1 VLASSHSFDFLFRT
15 TKSPQRS
22 IEKAIEL
29 MQKAVALDN
38 DHAAA
43 HSILGLFYAYN
54 GEHDKALAEVE
65 RSLALDPSSAEI
77 FARYGRVLDYA
88 GRPEEAIPMLQKAIR
103 LNPFGNP
110 RFFEISGSTF
120 MDTGRFEEAV
130 FAFKKAIQ
138 SAPDNL
144 PAHLG
149 LAATYSMMDREKE
162 ARAEAAEVLRIN
174 PKFSVDYYAKVLN
187 FKDQSV
193 NDRIVAALRK
203 AGLKCG
209 FGS

>member
-1 VLASSHSFDFLFRT
+1 MLASSHSFDFLFHT
-15 TKSPQRS
+15 TESPQKS

-29 MQKAVALDN
+29 MQKAIALDN
-38 DHAAA
+38 DHATA

-65 RSLALDPSSAEI
+65 RSLALDPSAAEI
-77 FARYGRVLDYA
+77 LARYARVLDYA

-130 FAFKKAIQ
+130 SAFKKAIQ
-138 SAPDNL
+138 NAPDNL

-149 LAATYSMMDREKE
+149 LAATYNMMDREKE
-162 ARAEAAEVLRIN
+162 ARAEAAEVLRVN
-174 PKFSVDYYAKVLN
+174 PKFSLDNWASARSFYRN
-187 FKDQSV
+187 QSV
-193 NDRIVAALRK
+193 IHKVTGALRK
-203 AGLKCG
+203 AGLK
-209 FGS
+209 

>member
-1 VLASSHSFDFLFRT
+1 MLASSHSFDFLFRT

-43 HSILGLFYAYN
+43 HSILGSFYAYN

-65 RSLALDPSSAEI
+65 RSLALDPSAAE
-77 FARYGRVLDYA
+77 FLARYARVLDYA
-88 GRPEEAIPMLQKAIR
+88 GRPEEAIPMFQKAIR
-103 LNPFGNP
+103 LNPFGP
-110 RFFEISGSTF
+110 PWFFENFGSTLR
-120 MDTGRFEEAV
+120 DTGRFEEAV
-130 FAFKKAIQ
+130 SAFKKAIQ

-162 ARAEAAEVLRIN
+162 ARAEAAEVLRVY
-174 PKFSVDYYAKVLN
+174 PKFSLDNWASARSFYRN
-187 FKDQSV
+187 QSV
-193 NDRIVAALRK
+193 IHKVTGALRK
-203 AGLKCG
+203 AGLK
-209 FGS
+209 

>member
-1 VLASSHSFDFLFRT
+1 MLAGTHSFDFLFRT

-38 DHAAA
+38 DHALA
-43 HSILGLFYAYN
+43 HSNLGLYYAYN

-65 RSLALDPSSAEI
+65 RSLALDPSSAQCLNRN
-77 FARYGRVLDYA
+77 AMVLDYA

-103 LNPFGNP
+103 LNPFGP
-110 RFFEISGSTF
+110 PWFFESFGSTLR
-120 MDTGRFEEAV
+120 DTGRFEEAV
-130 FAFKKAIQ
+130 SAFKKAIQ
-138 SAPDNL
+138 SAPDHL

-162 ARAEAAEVLRIN
+162 ARAEAAEVLKIN
-174 PKFSVDYYAKVLN
+174 PNFSVDKLAKVFP
-187 FKDQSV
+187 FKDQSRRDGLA
-193 NDRIVAALRK
+193 NALRK
-203 AGLKCG
+203 AGLK
-209 FGS
+209 